1 MISYKNIVKL
11 SLPIM
16 VGSAVQ
22 NVITLTDTYF
32 LARYQDNGVSFAAI
46 GIVGIFYLMI
56 TTIGYNFTKAG
67 QIIIARRMGEG
78 KESSIAT
85 ITYSMWGAIL
95 AMSALFF
102 VVTKYLTP
110 LLFPLF
116 ISDAAI
122 LEASNQYLQPRAW
135 GIFFSYSGMVA
146 IALYTGIA
154 RPMVIIY
161 NASILGIVNAL
172 LNYALIF
179 GNWGFPELGMAG
191 AAWASSLSEVLAFMM
206 FGSYILWDK
215 KNRILGLFGQKAA
228 RKAQAEAERTDLLDT
243 PIIVLADTPAPIR
256 FFDWGIVKQQINL
269 SLPIIFQS
277 VIGIGSWLVFFF
289 LVENMGRQALEVSTL
304 IRSIYMMF
312 MIPSWGFGSGIN
324 TIVSNQIGKNKTDT
338 VMASVHR
345 TALICFVMTMICA
358 ALLVAFPQAIFGVIS
373 TSPDIIAA
381 TMPMIPVFI
390 FILAFF
396 STGAIYF
403 NGIIGTGATYQSLW
417 IQISAALVYL
427 VFVFLATKVFATS
440 LQFAWIS
447 EGLYWVVT
455 LGFSYWYLRSNK
467 WASIQV

>member
-1 MISYKNIVKL
+1 
-11 SLPIM
+11 M

>member
-1 MISYKNIVKL
+1 MI
-11 SLPIM
+11 
-16 VGSAVQ
+16 GSAVQ

-78 KESSIAT
+78 KQGSIAT

-102 VVTKYLTP
+102 VVTKYITP

-116 ISDAAI
+116 MSDAAI
-122 LEASNQYLQPRAW
+122 LEASDQYLQARAW

-161 NASILGIVNAL
+161 NASVLGIVNAV

-179 GNWGFPELGMAG
+179 GNWGFPEMGMAG
-191 AAWASSLSEVLAFMM
+191 AAWASSLSEVLAFVM
-206 FGSYILWDK
+206 FSSYILWDK

-228 RKAQAEAERTDLLDT
+228 IKAQKTAQTNDLLDT
-243 PIIVLADTPAPIR
+243 PIVAVADAPTPIR
-256 FFDWGIVKQQINL
+256 FFDWAIVKQQIQL

-304 IRSIYMMF
+304 IRSVYMMF

-338 VMASVHR
+338 VMASIHR
-345 TALICFVMTMICA
+345 TTLLCFVMTMICA
-358 ALLVAFPQAIFGVIS
+358 GCLALFPQTIFGIIS

-381 TMPMIPVFI
+381 TMPLIPVFI
-390 FILAFF
+390 LILVFF

-417 IQISAALVYL
+417 IQIAAALVYL
-427 VFVFLATKVFATS
+427 VFVFFSTKVFATS
-440 LQFAWIS
+440 LAFAWIS
-447 EGLYWVVT
+447 EALYWVVT
-455 LGFSYWYLRSNK
+455 LALSYWYLRSNK
-467 WASIQV
+467 WASIRV